1 MDIVIFSGAY
11 STAVH
16 PEWAVRPY
24 IRN

>member
-1 MDIVIFSGAY
+1 MDIVTFSGAY